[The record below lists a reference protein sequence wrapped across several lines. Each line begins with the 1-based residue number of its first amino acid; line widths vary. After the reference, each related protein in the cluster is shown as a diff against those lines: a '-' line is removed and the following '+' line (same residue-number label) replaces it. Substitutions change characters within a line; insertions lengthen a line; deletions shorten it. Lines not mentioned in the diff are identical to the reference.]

1 MVLKKKVTVYILI
14 HTEPLLSDD
23 DTKKSVLEC
32 DIGVNWQMH
41 VGLEIPMASCML
53 GIKLTDEGE
62 WSDLNSRN

>member
-1 MVLKKKVTVYILI
+1 
-14 HTEPLLSDD
+14 
-23 DTKKSVLEC
+23 
-32 DIGVNWQMH
+32 MH